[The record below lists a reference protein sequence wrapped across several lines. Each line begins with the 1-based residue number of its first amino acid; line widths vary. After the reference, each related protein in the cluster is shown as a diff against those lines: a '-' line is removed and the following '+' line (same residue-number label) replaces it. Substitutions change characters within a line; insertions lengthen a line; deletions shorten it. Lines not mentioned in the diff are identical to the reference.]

1 MQAYAELLQRLIN
14 AHNTHSSKWR
24 SKIRHQSTLSSY
36 HTTKRAQIQTIASS
50 DNLVQLLEARRQAIE
65 EVIKSYQK
73 KIGQMYP
80 KVFGKFTRKHHR
92 SDRMERLFND
102 EYSDLSKADH
112 KLQSL
117 RADETK
123 LRQVIRQTEVNI
135 QNLSEQNPVS
145 KGQISKS
152 NTRLE
157 RKQRKLV
164 TIQASISQAEN
175 DYRQAQDL
183 YRRNVTNIYLQCRT
197 LEEERLIDIRQV
209 QMEFVAAILSSEH
222 AEQQS
227 QMYGKLMGT
236 IEMDQDTNTDL
247 DFWAKTYG
255 VLPSKPSADSQIN
268 PITTADT

>member
-1 MQAYAELLQRLIN
+1 MQGYAELLQHLIN
-14 AHNTHSSKWR
+14 AHNTHSTKWT

-36 HTTKRAQIQTIASS
+36 HTTKRAQMQTIASS
-50 DNLVQLLEARRQAIE
+50 DNLVQLFESRRQAIE

-73 KIGQMYP
+73 KIDRMYP
-80 KVFGKFTRKHHR
+80 KVSRSFTRKHHR

-117 RADETK
+117 RGNETK
-123 LRQVIRQTEVNI
+123 LRQIIRQTEVNI
-135 QNLSEQNPVS
+135 QNLSEQNPVNES
-145 KGQISKS
+145 QISKA

-164 TIQASISQAEN
+164 TIQASITQAEN
-175 DYRQAQDL
+175 DYRQAQDI
-183 YRRNVTNIYLQCRT
+183 YRQNVTNIYLQCRT
-197 LEEERLIDIRQV
+197 LEEERLNDIRQV
-209 QMEFVAAILSSEH
+209 QMEFVGAMHSSEH

-227 QMYGKLMGT
+227 QMYEKLLTT
-236 IEMDQDTNTDL
+236 IELDQSTQSDL

-255 VLPSKPSADSQIN
+255 VLPSKPSADNQVN
-268 PITTADT
+268 PITTTDT

>member
-73 KIGQMYP
+73 KMDRMYP

-123 LRQVIRQTEVNI
+123 LRQVIRQAEVDI
-135 QNLSEQNPVS
+135 QNLSEQNPVN
-145 KGQISKS
+145 KGQISKG
-152 NTRLE
+152 NARLE
-157 RKQRKLV
+157 RKQRKLQS
-164 TIQASISQAEN
+164 IQASITQAED
-175 DYRQAQDL
+175 DYHQAQDL

-197 LEEERLIDIRQV
+197 LEEERLNDIRQV
-209 QMEFVAAILSSEH
+209 QMEFVGAMHSSEH

-227 QMYGKLMGT
+227 QMYGKLMGN
-236 IEMDQDTNTDL
+236 IEMDQDTNADL